1 MFTSTIILKGN
12 VVVEGITFSWWVRD
26 GSKPALTVSHQ
37 QYGTVTEALGDGEP
51 VTQARAIAKKM
62 VPRKSARTAASGRA
76 IN

>member
-37 QYGTVTEALGDGEP
+37 KYGTVTQTLADGEP
-51 VTQARAIAKKM
+51 VVQARAIAKNM
-62 VPRKSARTAASGRA
+62 VPGVNAGTTASAAH
-76 IN
+76 

>member
-37 QYGTVTEALGDGEP
+37 RYGTVTEMLGDAEP
-51 VTQARAIAKKM
+51 VVPARAIAKTM
-62 VPRKSARTAASGRA
+62 IPGVSVRTAASGA
-76 IN
+76 D